1 MQLYLNMTK
10 VVLERL
16 PIFLNNFDQT
26 DKQNKERSQG
36 VIKKSFLY
44 WTQNIAEGIL
54 LQEKKTLR
62 LSISTKPSFN
72 KSVCKKD

>member
-26 DKQNKERSQG
+26 DKQTKERSQG

-44 WTQNIAEGIL
+44 
-54 LQEKKTLR
+54 
-62 LSISTKPSFN
+62 
-72 KSVCKKD
+72 